1 MLLVEDVLGPVLPV
15 GESLHVGRLSKDW
28 LAFILER
35 PENSLL
41 GLNSMTL
48 KSSASGGRQGHL
60 MRVDNLSLL
69 LKVKSVTVF
78 NNLSL
83 LQLVFILFLLNCA
96 HSFRIRVSH
105 KFIGAPSL
113 SATGVSSNSG
123 ICNCKCI
130 EGCVLFTR
138 LLDTHSSVS

>member
-1 MLLVEDVLGPVLPV
+1 MLLVEDVLGPILPV
-15 GESLHVGRLSKDW
+15 GESLHVGRLSKDG
-28 LAFILER
+28 LALILER
-35 PENSLL
+35 HENSLL

-48 KSSASGGRQGHL
+48 KGRASGGCQGHL
-60 MRVDNLSLL
+60 VGVDNLSLFL
-69 LKVKSVTVF
+69 EVKSVTVF
-78 NNLSL
+78 NHLSL
-83 LQLVFILFLLNCA
+83 LQLVFVLLLLNCA

-123 ICNCKCI
+123 ICNGKCI
-130 EGCVLFTR
+130 EGCVLFVR